1 VTLLY
6 DGGGGFDGAVL
17 VADGDLTADPTVPRP
32 EEVCDEAAEVYDEP
46 TGLNAHLEA
55 AVETIH
61 DVVETPTGRA
71 DTLNHLGASL
81 SATTEEA
88 HLRRHPRF
96 TAGGRRL
103 PSTPTQRD
111 AQG

>member
-1 VTLLY
+1 MTLLY

-32 EEVCDEAAEVYDEP
+32 EEDYDEP